1 MSITDKSYNKISGAV
16 YWLDPKDK
24 KYSPTI
30 KENVIHSLGGT
41 EFQILKIQENSQ
53 TDGMQAMAVAPLDK
67 QGVPDLSQIVIS
79 YAGTNPGDW
88 KDVETDLRTIGG
100 FGTKRHLLVF

>member
-41 EFQILKIQENSQ
+41 EFQILKIQENSP
-53 TDGMQAMAVAPLDK
+53 DGWDASH
-67 QGVPDLSQIVIS
+67 GCGSF
-79 YAGTNPGDW
+79 
-88 KDVETDLRTIGG
+88 R
-100 FGTKRHLLVF
+100 

>member
-1 MSITDKSYNKISGAV
+1 MVLFIG
-16 YWLDPKDK
+16 DPKDK

-79 YAGTNPGDW
+79 Y
-88 KDVETDLRTIGG
+88 
-100 FGTKRHLLVF
+100 RHQSW